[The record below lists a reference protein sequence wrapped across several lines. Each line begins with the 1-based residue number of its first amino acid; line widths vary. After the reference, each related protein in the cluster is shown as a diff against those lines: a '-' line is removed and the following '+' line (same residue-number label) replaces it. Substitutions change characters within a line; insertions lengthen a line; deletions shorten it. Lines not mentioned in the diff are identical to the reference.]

1 MTDPKKMIS
10 IFQAL
15 LAQLEATVA
24 TFPQLVEDGRS
35 DSLGNEIQ
43 NYQTKIARIKNALR
57 KHQDHERRRR
67 EIEKQNRDNSRKH

>member
-1 MTDPKKMIS
+1 MIS